1 MADKI
6 NLNKGNDNDDNNNA
20 GNQSMVPSGGNQV
33 GGSNNATGGGND
45 NNQGGK
51 QALGK
56 IEIAKMPANALST
69 EVKKPTDGGRVN
81 GIDTGLACLISIAKY
96 YNIPAEYR
104 QLERAYVYEEGSVD
118 TTTLVRAARDLK
130 LKARAY
136 SDLTEKDLDAL
147 VYPVLMRM
155 KDGRSIVITTIRDND
170 IYIMDPVFS
179 QEPVKADRY
188 KLLGDWSGEAI
199 LFTSRY
205 ELASKLEKFGFKW
218 FIPVISKYSKQLRN
232 VLWISLILQLLGLA
246 SPFFVQNIIDKVLVH
261 RASDALDILVLGMI
275 VCTCFST
282 WIMSLRAYLFSNI
295 ASKMDVTL
303 SSRLFKNITA
313 LPVKYFQKW
322 QVGDVVSR
330 IGELETLRSFLTGSS
345 LTIILDIVFALLYF
359 GVMFMYNRILC
370 VLVLVMLPS
379 FVILNLI
386 VAPIFKRMI
395 NERFLIGAENRS
407 FLIETIT
414 GIHTVKASSVEPHFI
429 RRYEE
434 MLARLVNAS
443 LAVINLA
450 NVANT
455 IATFLYSMFKLLILW
470 IGSYYVMEGE
480 ISVGELI
487 AFQMIAGQLIAP
499 VMRLINQWQYFQQV
513 RVSMERLA
521 DIMDEETE
529 PAFNPS
535 RTTLPS
541 LRGDI
546 ALEKLAF
553 SYTPEG
559 GKVLD
564 NINVKIPAGMK
575 VGIVGRSGSGKST
588 LTKLIQRLYLPDN
601 GRILIDGVDIAQ
613 VEPAWL
619 RRQIGVVLQDSMLFS
634 GTIEE
639 NIRLACPNATH
650 EDVVKAAKL
659 AGADEFISQFPHGY
673 ETFVGERGSLLSGGQ
688 RQRLAIARALI
699 SDPRILIFDEATS
712 ALDYE
717 SENIIMNNIEPIA
730 AGRTMLM
737 IAHRLSTV
745 RDCDAII
752 VIDKGR
758 IVEAGSHEDLLQRN
772 GAYTKLYQA
781 QMA

>member
-1 MADKI
+1 MADNDK
-6 NLNKGNDNDDNNNA
+6 LNKGNNPNDQA
-20 GNQSMVPSGGNQV
+20 IVPSGGNQV
-33 GGSNNATGGGND
+33 GNVNNSNGNNGNNSNNSNGA
-45 NNQGGK
+45 NNSGK
-51 QALGK
+51 QALAK
-56 IEIAKMPANALST
+56 IDLAKAVST

-81 GIDTGLACLISIAKY
+81 GIDTGLACLIAIAKY

-104 QLERAYVYEEGSVD
+104 QLERAYVLEEGSVD
-118 TTTLVRAARDLK
+118 MTTLVRAARDLK

-136 SDLTEKDLDAL
+136 DNLHEKDLKAL
-147 VYPVLMRM
+147 VYPVLIRL
-155 KDGRSIVITTIRDND
+155 KDNRCVVITTIRNGD

-179 QEPVKADRY
+179 QDPVKVDRY
-188 KLLGDWSGEAI
+188 KLLNDWTGDAI
-199 LFTSRY
+199 LFTRRY
-205 ELASKLEKFGFKW
+205 ELTRKLEKFGFRW
-218 FIPVISKYSKQLRN
+218 FIPVISKYAPYLRS
-232 VLWISLILQLLGLA
+232 VLFLSLVLQLLGLA
-246 SPFFVQNIIDKVLVH
+246 APFFTQNIIDKVLVH
-261 RASDALDILVLGMI
+261 RSSDALDILVTGMI
-275 VCTCFST
+275 VCTLFQN

-313 LPVKYFQKW
+313 LPIKYFQKW

-345 LTIILDIVFALLYF
+345 LTIILDLVFALVYF
-359 GVMFMYNRILC
+359 VVMFMYNRVLC
-370 VLVLVMLPS
+370 ALVLVMLPF
-379 FVILNLI
+379 FVVLNLI

-395 NERFLIGAENRS
+395 NDRFLIGAENRS

-414 GIHTVKASSVEPHFI
+414 GIHTVKASSVEGNFI

-434 MLARLVNAS
+434 ILARLVKAS
-443 LAVINLA
+443 IDVINLA

-455 IATFLYSMFKLLILW
+455 IATFLHSMFNLLILW
-470 IGSYYVMEGE
+470 VGSYYVMEGE

-487 AFQMIAGQLIAP
+487 AFQMIAGQLIGP

-513 RVSMERLA
+513 RVSVDRLG

-553 SYTPEG
+553 SYSPES

-564 NINVKIPAGMK
+564 NVNVKIPAGMK

-639 NIRLACPNATH
+639 NIKIACPNANH
-650 EDVVKAAKL
+650 EDVVRAAKL
-659 AGADEFISQFPHGY
+659 AGAEEFIEQLAHGY
-673 ETFVGERGSLLSGGQ
+673 ETFVGERGGLLSGGQ
-688 RQRLAIARALI
+688 RQRIAIARALI

-717 SENIIMNNIEPIA
+717 SENVIMSNIEPIA
-730 AGRTMLM
+730 KGRTMLM

-752 VIDKGR
+752 VIEKGR
-758 IVEAGSHEDLLQRN
+758 IIEAGSHDELLKRN

>member
-1 MADKI
+1 MPEDK
-6 NLNKGNDNDDNNNA
+6 NKNSQQG
-20 GNQSMVPSGGNQV
+20 GLVPSGSNVPQNPNQQ
-33 GGSNNATGGGND
+33 S
-45 NNQGGK
+45 QGK
-51 QALGK
+51 QALAK
-56 IEIAKMPANALST
+56 IDLAKVPANQANKNQAVST
-69 EVKKPTDGGRVN
+69 DVKSEDGGRVN
-81 GIDTGLACLISIAKY
+81 GIDTGLACLIAIAKY

-104 QLERAYVYEEGSVD
+104 QLERAYVLSEGSVD
-118 TTTLVRAARDLK
+118 FTTLVRAAHELK

-136 SDLTEKDLDAL
+136 ENLKESDLDRL
-147 VYPVLMRM
+147 VYPILIQLHS
-155 KDGRSIVITTIRDND
+155 GRKVVITTIRDGD

-179 QEPVKADRY
+179 QQPVKADRY
-188 KLLGDWSGEAI
+188 KLLMDWTGDAI
-199 LFTSRY
+199 LFTRRY
-205 ELASKLEKFGFKW
+205 ELPKKAQKFGFRW
-218 FIPVISKYSKQLRN
+218 FLPVVTKYFPFLRS
-232 VLWISLILQLLGLA
+232 VLFMSLVLQILGLA

-261 RASDALDILVLGMI
+261 RAADALDIFVLGMLT
-275 VCTCFST
+275 CTIFNT
-282 WIMSLRAYLFSNI
+282 WISGLRSYLFTNI
-295 ASKMDVTL
+295 CSKMDVAL

-313 LPVKYFQKW
+313 LPLSYFQKW

-330 IGELETLRSFLTGSS
+330 LGELQTLRSFMTGSS
-345 LTIILDIVFALLYF
+345 LTILLDMVFAVIYF
-359 GVMFMYNRILC
+359 GVMFLYSR
-370 VLVLVMLPS
+370 VLSVVVLVMIPL
-379 FVILNLI
+379 FVILNLV

-395 NERFLIGAENRS
+395 NERFLIGSENRS

-414 GIHTVKASSVEPHFI
+414 GIHTVKATSVENNFI

-434 MLARLVNAS
+434 MLARLVKSS

-455 IATFLYSMFKLLILW
+455 IGTFLFSMFNLLILW

-499 VMRLINQWQYFQQV
+499 VMRLINQWQYFQQI
-513 RVSMERLA
+513 RVSMDRLG
-521 DIMDEETE
+521 DIMNEETE

-564 NINVKIPAGMK
+564 NINIRIPAGMK

-588 LTKLIQRLYLPDN
+588 LTKLIQRLFLPEN

-619 RRQIGVVLQDSMLFS
+619 RRQIGVVLQDSKLFS
-634 GTIEE
+634 GTVEE
-639 NIRLACPNATH
+639 NIRIACPNASH
-650 EDVVKAAKL
+650 EDVVRAAKL
-659 AGADEFISQFPHGY
+659 AGADDFISSFQNGY

-688 RQRLAIARALI
+688 RQRVAIARALI
-699 SDPRILIFDEATS
+699 TDPRILIFDEATS

-717 SENIIMNNIEPIA
+717 SENIIMSNIEPIA
-730 AGRTMLM
+730 RGRTMLM

-745 RDCDAII
+745 RNCDAIV

-758 IVEAGSHEDLLQRN
+758 IIEAGSHDDLMKRN
-772 GAYTKLYQA
+772 GAYSKLYQA
-781 QMA
+781 QMV